1 MINSNKRKLCLSGWL
16 KNNYYSSYES
26 PVKLQKF
33 LLFYESFSK
42 INGEKADFTY
52 LKGYKR
58 GPVFSQV
65 WGDYTKERQSFDRAA
80 DISYTFSA
88 ASEINDELA
97 QKSAF
102 LVRTLSD
109 TELSELSHK
118 MNIWKV
124 KEKRIM
130 NGELQVPL
138 AEEDF
143 NRDDKKMMELLNA
156 MYPIQLIKQSDV
168 ISINNYFFVIKKSDF
183 PRLTEE
189 HYDILSSLTETGEL
203 MNPVYVDIEKGGR
216 LIID

>member
-16 KNNYYSSYES
+16 KDNYYSSYES
-26 PVKLQKF
+26 PVKLQFF

-52 LKGYKR
+52 LKGDKK

-65 WGDYTKERQSFDRAA
+65 WGDYTKERQSFDRAT
-80 DISYTFSA
+80 DISYTYNA

-124 KEKRIM
+124 KE
-130 NGELQVPL
+130 N
-138 AEEDF
+138 F
-143 NRDDKKMMELLNA
+143 NKDDKKMMELLNA
-156 MYPIQLIKQSDV
+156 MYPLQLIKQSDV

-189 HYDILSSLTETGEL
+189 HYDILSSLTENL
-203 MNPVYVDIEKGGR
+203 FIKSDR
-216 LIID
+216 LVRN